1 MVLLRFADQMNF
13 LVLGLA
19 ATMARILRACA
30 APLPLILLSAMCGGC
45 LQTRGAPAPAA
56 VQTGSDTTAAAHMW
70 RVRRGGLIERTW
82 GIEVEGVRLTAS
94 EWMIEFKY
102 RVTDSAKARGLLS
115 HNAKPYLADQLSGA
129 KLAVPAME
137 NDGELRQA
145 AEPEVGRDYFILFGN
160 ANKIVR
166 RGNLVDI
173 EIGAFRAEG
182 LPVE

>member
-1 MVLLRFADQMNF
+1 MNC

-19 ATMARILRACA
+19 ATMANILRAR
-30 APLPLILLSAMCGGC
+30 APPVLTLALALTCSGC
-45 LQTRGAPAPAA
+45 LRTPVVPAPASVRA
-56 VQTGSDTTAAAHMW
+56 ESEATAAAHMW
-70 RVRRGGLIERTW
+70 RVRRGGVIERNW

-94 EWMIEFKY
+94 DWMIEFKY

-137 NDGELRQA
+137 NVGELRQA

-182 LPVE
+182 ITVE